1 MFPDILNEVREI
13 MVTEVVTIGPDRVIA
28 EAAKLMEDKDV
39 GSVIVVENKKVVGI
53 ITERDFL
60 RLAAAGYDVRTMKV
74 RDGMTKPPIVCEPSM
89 KITEAYALMRNR
101 RVRHVPVVEKNG
113 ELVGIVG
120 FRDLITHGR
129 LIL

>member
-39 GSVIVVENKKVVGI
+39 GSVIVVENKKVGGI

-74 RDGMTKPPIVCEPSM
+74 RDGMT
-89 KITEAYALMRNR
+89 NR
-101 RVRHVPVVEKNG
+101 R
-113 ELVGIVG
+113 
-120 FRDLITHGR
+120 
-129 LIL
+129 